1 MAIICETL
9 VEMIES
15 LTNRCIE
22 LEDTV
27 ELKEE
32 IIETQ
37 RVIIGGFKEEAKT
50 WQRRAQEA
58 ADGAARSHQEAERLQ
73 DAAETWQRRALEAA
87 DEVTL
92 AHRETDKM
100 RERRDHWLQMFLAE
114 RAEVVRIEAELSPP
128 F

>member
-1 MAIICETL
+1 MAIICETI

-15 LTNRCIE
+15 LTNRCNE

-37 RVIIGGFKEEAKT
+37 RVMIEKFK
-50 WQRRAQEA
+50 
-58 ADGAARSHQEAERLQ
+58 

-92 AHRETDKM
+92 ARRETDKM

>member
-1 MAIICETL
+1 MAIICETH

-50 WQRRAQEA
+50 WQRRA
-58 ADGAARSHQEAERLQ
+58 
-73 DAAETWQRRALEAA
+73 LEAA

-92 AHRETDKM
+92 ARRETDKM
-100 RERRDHWLQMFLAE
+100 RERRDHWLQMLLEE
-114 RAEVVRIEAELSPP
+114 RAELVRVMDELSPP